1 MTQKV
6 IIIGI
11 GFASRLGLIRA
22 VAKTGAE
29 IDVIV
34 VGHEKPTPIDCRS
47 KYVRR
52 VFYCNGNSQKKLLDF
67 LTKECIDPQKK
78 AVLIPANDFAASVL
92 DKNLDLLEKH
102 FLIPH
107 INHRQ
112 GAITEWMNKEKQKQ
126 LAQDCGIKVAES
138 TNIVICNSKYQIPQG
153 IKYPCF
159 TKTRAYTTGYKQTLH
174 KCDDEQALRR
184 VLEFLAGKYHNMTI
198 MVEEYKDIDTEY
210 AVVGFSDGKEVIIPG
225 VIEILDMAKGND
237 KGVALKGKIMP
248 TNGYGTLVEQFRQMM
263 RSIGFVGLFDIDF
276 YRCKDD
282 FFFGEI
288 NLRIGGSGYAVLK
301 MGVNLP
307 AMFVNSITG
316 HPTDKWEKEI
326 KSTATFANERICMD
340 NWYDGYLTKKDF
352 YHLLGSSDIS
362 FVKDA
367 DDPMPEKYFKQ
378 ELTKK
383 RIKRIIKRWLPKKKQ
398 NKR

>member
-1 MTQKV
+1 MVKFANNKKNSPEDFRKV
-6 IIIGI
+6 
-11 GFASRLGLIRA
+11 
-22 VAKTGAE
+22 
-29 IDVIV
+29 
-34 VGHEKPTPIDCRS
+34 
-47 KYVRR
+47 Y
-52 VFYCNGNSQKKLLDF
+52 
-67 LTKECIDPQKK
+67 
-78 AVLIPANDFAASVL
+78 
-92 DKNLDLLEKH
+92 
-102 FLIPH
+102 
-107 INHRQ
+107 
-112 GAITEWMNKEKQKQ
+112 NKEFPEKTTPYDIALSISEG
-126 LAQDCGIKVAES
+126 LARNVLAAKV
-138 TNIVICNSKYQIPQG
+138 
-153 IKYPCF
+153 
-159 TKTRAYTTGYKQTLH
+159 
-174 KCDDEQALRR
+174 
-184 VLEFLAGKYHNMTI
+184 
-198 MVEEYKDIDTEY
+198 
-210 AVVGFSDGKEVIIPG
+210 
-225 VIEILDMAKGND
+225 ND